1 MINSIQRHLLPQ
13 SASVREALARLDKL
27 ASDAVVFLIKDRNIL
42 VGSITDGD
50 IRRGLING
58 LTLETPLMEFVQ
70 AAPKAFRRSTF
81 NLQQMQEWREKNFRI
96 LPVINDENR
105 IVDIINFR
113 KQRSFLP
120 MDAVI
125 MAGGVGSRLR
135 PLTLDTPKPLLKV
148 GDKPIIEHNIERL
161 RSFGVVNLT
170 ISIKYLGQQ
179 LIDYFGD
186 GSDRGMN
193 ITYVTED
200 EPRGTIGAVS
210 EIQEIFNPYVLVMN
224 SDLLTTIDLEE
235 MFSEMLAKEADMT
248 VATVPYEVEIPYG
261 VIETEGDLIKALKE
275 KPTYTYYS
283 NAGIYIIRKEHI
295 AKVPATGRYSAPDL
309 MENLYTS
316 DHRVTHFPILGY
328 WLDIG
333 KHNDFEKAQRDIE
346 HLKL

>member
-1 MINSIQRHLLPQ
+1 MIDIEAHLLPHT
-13 SASVREALARLDKL
+13 ASVREALARLDKL
-27 ASDAVVFLIKDRNIL
+27 ASDAVIFLVKEQRTL
-42 VGSITDGD
+42 VGSVTDGD
-50 IRRGLING
+50 IRRGLIKG
-58 LTLETPLMEFVQ
+58 LGLETPLDQFVQ
-70 AAPKAFRRSTF
+70 AAPKAFKRATF
-81 NLQQMQEWREKNFRI
+81 DLTEMKRWRENNFRI
-96 LPVINDENR
+96 VPVVNEQNR
-105 IVDIINFR
+105 IVDIVNFR

-120 MDAVI
+120 LDVVI

-148 GDKPIIEHNIERL
+148 GGKPIIEHNIDRL

-193 ITYVTED
+193 IQYVTEE

-210 EIQEIFNPYVLVMN
+210 EIKTIYNPYVLVMN

-235 MFSEMLAKEADMT
+235 MFSEMMQKEADMT
-248 VATVPYEVEIPYG
+248 VATVPYEVQIPYG
-261 VIETEGDLIKALKE
+261 VVETEGDLIKALRE

-283 NAGIYIIRKEHI
+283 NAGIYLIRKEHL
-295 AKVPATGRYSAPDL
+295 AKVPSTGQYTAPDL
-309 MENLYTS
+309 MENLYS
-316 DHRVTHFPILGY
+316 SNHRVTHFPILGY